1 MTLAYV
7 LDEHLRG
14 PLWRAIQRYNARND
28 GGINAV
34 RVGDPEGPALA
45 SGDPEILLWAEQVGR
60 ILITLDE
67 RTMSGHLAQHLQD
80 GHHSPG
86 IFMVRPASHIPD
98 VVEFLA
104 LAAAASGPQEWSDR
118 IAYVP

>member
-14 PLWRAIQRYNARND
+14 PLWRAIQRHNARNVSV
-28 GGINAV
+28 INAV
-34 RVGDPEGPALA
+34 RVGDQHCPALA
-45 SGDPEILLWAEQVGR
+45 SGDSEILRWAEQVGR
-60 ILITLDE
+60 ILVTLDE
-67 RTMSGHLAQHLQD
+67 KTIPGHLTDHLRN

-86 IFMVRPASHIPD
+86 VFMVRPDSHIPE
-98 VVEFLA
+98 VVDFLA
-104 LAAAASGPQEWSDR
+104 LATLASAPQEWADR